1 MSEILAIGGYALQP
15 DMAHFRIDRNGIL
28 SGTNR
33 INRVRNT
40 WHIWGRV
47 NSDQGASGATAKS
60 QVDARV
66 IAVESAVR
74 EGMDLVFSLGSTMR
88 LISSALTEGTHVRRF
103 TWTTGID
110 HVNGSGAE
118 GLLRRTF
125 ELEVYGDI
133 PVASDTQITQWQD
146 SITALGTGGPLV
158 VPVGSL
164 SGGIQAQQVQAVTA
178 YHCIQSGMARG
189 FNDYPLAPVPNFLSV
204 PGVYYD
210 PESLAT
216 TRITPQTWGRN
227 ANVNFGVRWHYKAW
241 SAAPLLGNPQ
251 SF

>member
-15 DMAHFRIDRNGIL
+15 DQAHFRIDRYGIL
-28 SGTNR
+28 GATNR
-33 INRVRNT
+33 LNRVRNT

-47 NSDQGASGATAKS
+47 NSTPGVSNSTAKS
-60 QVDARV
+60 QVDALV
-66 IAVESAVR
+66 VAVETSVR
-74 EGMDLVFSLGSTMR
+74 DGMDLVFSLGSTMK
-88 LISSALTEGTHVRRF
+88 LLSGACMEGTHVRRF

-118 GLLRRTF
+118 GVLRRTF

-133 PVASDTQITQWQD
+133 PVASDTMITEWQD
-146 SITALGTGGPLV
+146 SITSMGTGGPLV
-158 VPVGSL
+158 RPVGSL
-164 SGGIQAQQVQAVTA
+164 SGGIQAQQTQAVTP
-178 YHCIQSGMARG
+178 YHCIQSGFARR
-189 FNDYPLAPVPNFLSV
+189 FDDYPLAPVPNFFGV

-210 PESLAT
+210 PASLAT
-216 TRITPQTWGRN
+216 TRITPRNYGRN
-227 ANVNFGVRWHYKAW
+227 LNSNYGCRWHYRAW